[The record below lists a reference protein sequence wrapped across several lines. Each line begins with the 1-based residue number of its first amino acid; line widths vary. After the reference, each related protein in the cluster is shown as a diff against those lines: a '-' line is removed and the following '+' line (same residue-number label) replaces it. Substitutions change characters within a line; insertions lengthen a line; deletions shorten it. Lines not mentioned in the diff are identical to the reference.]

1 MVAGGLCLRFEVQGK
16 GLCRRYANIESMQ
29 ARSTVLL
36 YILHVVALLLTW
48 KRHAANAANTNNA
61 MVEVLV
67 EPCGQEA
74 IILDNGCK
82 LNDNP
87 TEHLVRSDRCDLIL
101 EQSNLSPI
109 QQFYNGQSIFITG
122 GTGFVGKLLIEKL
135 LRECPGISFIYLLV
149 RPKKGKDMHQRI
161 EEIFDDPLFGKV
173 KEKQPK
179 FRHQIVAI
187 AGDCGQPGLGI
198 SPADRQTIT
207 REVSIVFHVAATV
220 RFDEKMKLAV
230 PINVRSP
237 KDVMDLC
244 KEISY
249 LKAFIHVSTAYANCT
264 RTHIE
269 EKVYEAPID
278 GDKLATIVEYMDE
291 KLIEEITPRLL
302 GAWPNTYTYTKAV
315 AEGIIV
321 KQAGDLPVGI
331 FRPGIVISTYQ
342 EPVRGWIDNLYGPT
356 GVAAGAGTGVLRSI
370 HCDGSIEANVVP
382 GDLTVNALIACA
394 WDVANRRKSATTKE
408 RENDIPVY
416 NYVSKDNPIT
426 YDQLKLLSEK
436 YGLEFPTSRAIWY
449 YSFRNNKHRIIH
461 LMYVYL
467 LHLLPALLIDTVTLC
482 LGKQPRMLK
491 IYKKIHKFMDVL
503 NYFSIHEWKFSNDNI
518 KELLNK
524 MTEEDRENFACDIT
538 DIDWDQYF
546 RTYIRGIRMYL
557 IKDPLDTLPK
567 ARIKWQR
574 LYWTHQVV
582 KLILGYALLRICWLT
597 LSLLF
602 RNCIPQFA

>member
-36 YILHVVALLLTW
+36 YIFHDWHVVDAVYRTLFAPLFASFSSVVALLLTW

-394 WDVANRRKSATTKE
+394 WDVANRRK
-408 RENDIPVY
+408 
-416 NYVSKDNPIT
+416 
-426 YDQLKLLSEK
+426 
-436 YGLEFPTSRAIWY
+436 
-449 YSFRNNKHRIIH
+449 
-461 LMYVYL
+461 
-467 LHLLPALLIDTVTLC
+467 
-482 LGKQPRMLK
+482 MLK